1 MRIAV
6 TTPTGNIGKVV
17 TNYLLDAGAQVTL
30 LVRNPEKV
38 KEFADRG
45 ATVFQGLQDDK
56 DFVTR
61 ATQGVDALFWLTPPD
76 YLSTDFRKHYNR
88 IGQAGAAAIR
98 ANRIPRVVHLSGAGA
113 HIASGTGP
121 GTGLHDAEHL
131 LDQVVTHCTHLRP
144 FYFFENYFWQLE
156 SIKGHGRVFLPVSGS
171 TRIAMVATRDIA
183 LVAALRLL
191 DHTWTGR
198 TVQGLHGPADVS
210 FDEAAIAIGRGLD
223 RPVVH
228 VRVPEEQARQALRA
242 GGLSE
247 YVAEMVLEL
256 YRAIESGR
264 LRPAEPRTAET
275 TTPTTLEQFS
285 RAVLKPLVSE
295 PVIA

>member
-6 TTPTGNIGKVV
+6 TTPTGHIGKAV
-17 TNYLLDAGAQVTL
+17 TTHLLDAGAHVTL

-38 KEFADRG
+38 KAFADRG
-45 ATVFQGLQDDK
+45 ATVLQGSQDDK
-56 DFVTR
+56 DFVTK

-76 YLSTDFRKHYNR
+76 YLSTDLREHYNR

-131 LDQVVTHCTHLRP
+131 LDQVVTHLTHLRP

-156 SIKGHGRVFLPVSGS
+156 PIKNHGRVFLPVSGS

-183 LVAALRLL
+183 QVAALRLL

-198 TVQGLHGPADVS
+198 TVQGLHGPADLS
-210 FDEAAIAIGRGLD
+210 FDEAAAAIGRGLG

-228 VRVPEEQARQALRA
+228 VRVPEEQARQAMRS

-247 YVAEMVLEL
+247 HVTEMILEL
-256 YRAIESGR
+256 DRAIESGL
-264 LRPAEPRTAET
+264 LRPAEPRTADT
-275 TTPTTLEQFS
+275 KTPTTLEQFS
-285 RAVLKPLVSE
+285 RVVLKPLLSE
-295 PVIA
+295 PVTA

>member
-6 TTPTGNIGKVV
+6 TTPTGHIGKAV
-17 TNYLLDAGAQVTL
+17 TSHLLDAGAQVTL
-30 LVRNPEKV
+30 LARYPEKV
-38 KEFADRG
+38 REFAERG
-45 ATVFQGLQDDK
+45 ATVFQGAQDDK

-121 GTGLHDAEHL
+121 GTGLHDVEHL
-131 LDQVVTHCTHLRP
+131 LDQVVTHLTHLRP
-144 FYFFENYFWQLE
+144 FFFFENFLWQLE
-156 SIKGHGRVFLPVSGS
+156 SIKNHGRVFLPISGS

-183 LVAALRLL
+183 QVAALRLQ
-191 DHTWTGR
+191 DNTWTGR
-198 TVQGLHGPADVS
+198 TVQGLHGPADLS
-210 FDEAAIAIGRGLD
+210 FDEAAMAIGRGLG

-228 VRVPEEQARQALRA
+228 VRVPEEQARQAMSA
-242 GGLSE
+242 AGLSE
-247 YVAEMVLEL
+247 YVADMVLEL
-256 YRAIESGR
+256 YRAIESGL

-275 TTPTTLEQFS
+275 TTPTTLEQFA
-285 RAVLKPLVSE
+285 RDVLQPLIGE
-295 PVIA
+295 PVTA